1 MRYLFGFMCV
11 LALGLMACSETAGT
25 GGSGGT
31 AGMGGDGGTGGNGGS
46 GGSGGETGDQFPAID
61 TLELTLNR
69 VYDNG
74 DQRGDEKYTF
84 EVADLT
90 VTHRW
95 VRSNDPPDLLPPAT
109 RDAMDALVAVVQ
121 STSYRTP
128 TVVQCAKLSRLE
140 PRQPTTR
147 RDISAERRS
156 PAQGRLGSCRIQKG
170 PETIRDL
177 GAGVPNHS
185 ELELRC
191 GVPHGLGGAAEAG
204 GVTPRP
210 VLSAS

>member
-1 MRYLFGFMCV
+1 MRYLVGLLFV

-46 GGSGGETGDQFPAID
+46 GGSGGEIGDQFPAID

-121 STSYRTP
+121 STSYRINEDCEMWAVDFVP
-128 TVVQCAKLSRLE
+128 FPPWLSVVHAQDRL
-140 PRQPTTR
+140 
-147 RDISAERRS
+147 
-156 PAQGRLGSCRIQKG
+156 
-170 PETIRDL
+170 
-177 GAGVPNHS
+177 
-185 ELELRC
+185 
-191 GVPHGLGGAAEAG
+191 
-204 GVTPRP
+204 
-210 VLSAS
+210 VLSVSDNKCADNDHSFAGPVMSCSDFERVFAAIREIVPEVESETCADYW